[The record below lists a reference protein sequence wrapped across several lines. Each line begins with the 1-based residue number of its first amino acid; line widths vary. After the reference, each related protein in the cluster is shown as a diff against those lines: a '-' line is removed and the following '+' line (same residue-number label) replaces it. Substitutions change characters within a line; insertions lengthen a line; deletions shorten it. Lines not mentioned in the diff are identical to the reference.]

1 MDDSLSFESFFEGA
15 KKAAHRAMD
24 DHGRSEHD
32 EFALHA
38 GVAVEKLA
46 KAVLVSKNPLYIAE
60 IRNADMMLYLGNHL
74 QLPAE
79 KVRTAGAKE
88 AIARLRRIGVLP
100 QQDPQLD
107 LLIEMR
113 NGAAHATPDSTL
125 AKGMISP
132 LARTIETML
141 GDLGTPLAGFWERWT
156 KAVQDAVNEQEDQ
169 VFRDVHL
176 RIAQARHAFEDRF
189 IGLPPEI
196 KEQLLKSPQPRAEEH
211 WIRELQIRDHG
222 VVVLKSASG
231 TCPACGGE
239 GLLAFEPVAFT
250 PGATTFKATGFGCY
264 LCSFE
269 VSGSDELTVLREAHV
284 PDLMNSM
291 TVTHG
296 RTSPPEDLAM
306 GEPQAG

>member
-24 DHGRSEHD
+24 DHGRSEHE

-60 IRNADMMLYLGNHL
+60 IRNADMMLHLGGHL

-79 KVRTAGAKE
+79 KVRTAGAKD

-125 AKGMISP
+125 AKGMVSP
-132 LARTIETML
+132 LARTIETL
-141 GDLGTPLAGFWERWT
+141 LDDLGRPLAEFWERWT
-156 KAVQDAVNEQEDQ
+156 DAVRNAVNEQEDQ
-169 VFRDVHL
+169 VLRDVQL
-176 RIAQARHAFEDRF
+176 RIIQAKHAFDDRF
-189 IGLPPEI
+189 AGLPPEI
-196 KEQLLKSPQPRAEEH
+196 REQLLKSPQPRAEEH
-211 WIRELQIRDHG
+211 WIREMQIWDHDL
-222 VVVLKSASG
+222 VVLKTGSG

-239 GLLAFEPVAFT
+239 GLLTFKPVVPT

-269 VSGSDELTVLREAHV
+269 VSGSDELAALRQTHL
-284 PDLMNSM
+284 PNLMDSM

-296 RTSPPEDLAM
+296 RTSPPEDLEM